1 MRIFLTVCFVLI
13 AASAFLFWRDERTIS
28 IEALLALPL
37 LFVAWRGSPAAQAPR
52 NGRRLLVVSCLAVIV
67 VANLALLALGSIPWY
82 ATLLA
87 APLLLLGWHELR
99 RPTAPEASAATTASR
114 ST

>member
-1 MRIFLTVCFVLI
+1 
-13 AASAFLFWRDERTIS
+13 
-28 IEALLALPL
+28 
-37 LFVAWRGSPAAQAPR
+37 
-52 NGRRLLVVSCLAVIV
+52 

-99 RPTAPEASAATTASR
+99 RPTAPEASAVTTASR